1 MEGMKPVAGMVL
13 VQLVFASV
21 NILYKLAL
29 NDGMDGRILVAYRYL
44 FAAAFLCP
52 LAFFMERQVVLMVRV
67 DRDLVLSFI
76 GVIGSALIVV
86 GLYAVL
92 WGKSREAAKVE
103 ETPPEIID
111 VVVDAGNATGYQEK
125 KPSAQTGNVQT

>member
-52 LAFFMERQVVLMVRV
+52 LAFFMERQVV
-67 DRDLVLSFI
+67 
-76 GVIGSALIVV
+76 VIGSALIVV

-103 ETPPEIID
+103 EPPPELID